1 MKMKVPF
8 LDLKANYL
16 SIKSEI
22 DNAIIQVIENTAF
35 ASGPFVKEFEDNFAK
50 FAGAKHCV
58 AVNSGTSALHL
69 AMIAMGIGSGDEVIL
84 PAHTFVS
91 TAWAVSYV
99 GGIPVFCDINPI
111 TYTLDPDKIESL
123 ITNKTK
129 AIIPVHLYGQAADI
143 NSIKEIAAKYNLKII
158 EDAAQA
164 QGTQYLHK
172 PAGSLADIACFSFYP
187 GKNLGAFGEG
197 GAITTD
203 DDDIADRLRRLRD
216 HGQPKKY
223 YHNEIS
229 YNYRMDGIQGA
240 VLNVKLQHL
249 NKWNDSRRRIA
260 HKYTENFA
268 KIEGITPPFEPDYS
282 HHIYHLYEL
291 MLESKA
297 KRDELLEF
305 LKNKEIF
312 AGLHYPVPLHLQ
324 EAYAS
329 LGYKAGDFPN
339 TEIAANQ
346 LISLPIFPELND
358 DQSDFVIQSV
368 KDFLK

>member
-1 MKMKVPF
+1 MKVPF

-16 SIKSEI
+16 SIKEEI
-22 DNAIIQVIENTAF
+22 HEAINNVLERTAF
-35 ASGPFVKEFEDNFAK
+35 ASGPFVEEFENNFANFVDSK
-50 FAGAKHCV
+50 YCV

-69 AMIAMGIGSGDEVIL
+69 AMIAMGISKGDEVIL

-99 GGIPVFCDINPI
+99 GAKPVFCDIDSK
-111 TYTLDPDKIESL
+111 TYTIDPDKIEAL
-123 ITNKTK
+123 ITEKTK

-143 NSIKEIAAKYNLKII
+143 NPIKEIAAKYNLKVI

-164 QGTQYLHK
+164 QGTKYFNQV
-172 PAGSLADIACFSFYP
+172 AGSLADIACFSFYP

-197 GAITTD
+197 GAIATND
-203 DDDIADRLRRLRD
+203 EVIAQRLRQLRD

-223 YHNEIS
+223 YHNEIG

-240 VLNVKLQHL
+240 VLNVKFNHL

-260 HKYTENFA
+260 QKYTENFA
-268 KIEGITPPFEPDYS
+268 NLNGVTPPFEPEYS

-291 MLESKA
+291 KLTSKT
-297 KRDELLEF
+297 KRDELMEF
-305 LKNKEIF
+305 LKEREIF
-312 AGLHYPVPLHLQ
+312 AGLHYPIPLHLQ
-324 EAYAS
+324 PAYS
-329 LGYKAGDFPN
+329 HLGYQEGDFPE

-346 LISLPIFPELND
+346 LISLPIFPEMTEE
-358 DQSDFVIQSV
+358 QSDFVITSV
-368 KDFLK
+368 KEFLIK